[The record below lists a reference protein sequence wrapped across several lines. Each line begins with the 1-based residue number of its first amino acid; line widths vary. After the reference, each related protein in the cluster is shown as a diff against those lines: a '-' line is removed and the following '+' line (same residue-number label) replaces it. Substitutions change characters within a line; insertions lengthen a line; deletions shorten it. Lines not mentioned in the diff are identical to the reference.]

1 MKMKKVT
8 ALLLTVA
15 MAATMLA
22 GCGSKEEKAE
32 GKKEDGKT
40 VLKFAAFEGGNGAEI
55 WKNIEKAF
63 EEEHKDVDVELHLSL
78 IKICRKTLRTE
89 MFQMLYITT

>member
-22 GCGSKEEKAE
+22 GCGSKEEKA
-32 GKKEDGKT
+32 
-40 VLKFAAFEGGNGAEI
+40 
-55 WKNIEKAF
+55 
-63 EEEHKDVDVELHLSL
+63 
-78 IKICRKTLRTE
+78 
-89 MFQMLYITT
+89 

>member
-40 VLKFAAFEGGNGAEI
+40 VLKFFCI
-55 WKNIEKAF
+55 
-63 EEEHKDVDVELHLSL
+63 
-78 IKICRKTLRTE
+78 
-89 MFQMLYITT
+89 

>member
-22 GCGSKEEKAE
+22 GCGSKEEKQKAR
-32 GKKEDGKT
+32 KKMERQ
-40 VLKFAAFEGGNGAEI
+40 
-55 WKNIEKAF
+55 
-63 EEEHKDVDVELHLSL
+63 S
-78 IKICRKTLRTE
+78 
-89 MFQMLYITT
+89 

>member
-63 EEEHKDVDVELHLSL
+63 EEEHKDVDAFLLSL

>member
-22 GCGSKEEKAE
+22 KRKKQKAR
-32 GKKEDGKT
+32 KKMERQ
-40 VLKFAAFEGGNGAEI
+40 
-55 WKNIEKAF
+55 
-63 EEEHKDVDVELHLSL
+63 S
-78 IKICRKTLRTE
+78 
-89 MFQMLYITT
+89 